1 MLNNKAPIDAYT
13 KDIVLPGKNIATMPN
28 TMKTIVATNMMPLQ
42 TVKSNLVCIANN
54 VNDKQTTAVAP
65 TANSTVS
72 CGTRDV
78 VAPSKNDSANVNK
91 PKKMKFIGDVRRTL
105 SQQDIAI
112 IVTNRTANAIHI
124 ISGCFL
130 RNNLVPE

>member
-1 MLNNKAPIDAYT
+1 MLNNNAPIDAYT
-13 KDIVLPGKNIATMPN
+13 KDIVLPGKNIATSPN
-28 TMKTIVATNMMPLQ
+28 IMKIIVATNIIPLQ

-54 VNDKQTTAVAP
+54 VNAKQTAAVAP

-78 VAPSKNDSANVNK
+78 VTPSKNDSANVNK

-112 IVTNRTANAIHI
+112 MVTKRMANATHI
-124 ISGCFL
+124 NS
-130 RNNLVPE
+130 